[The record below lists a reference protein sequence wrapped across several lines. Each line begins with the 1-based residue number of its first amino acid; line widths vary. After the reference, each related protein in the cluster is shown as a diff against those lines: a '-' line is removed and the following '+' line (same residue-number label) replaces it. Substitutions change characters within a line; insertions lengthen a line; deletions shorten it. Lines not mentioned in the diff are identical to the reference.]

1 MNFNCELNP
10 SRDTKFLR
18 ILFGPKIESNDFSNP
33 FKVVSDKIKVIED
46 PTKIGNRSDTD
57 DESDT
62 VDTNL
67 IKSAFAQKIHFRLR
81 NEPLPVAA
89 DPPVNNS
96 ETNALSELTEE
107 MTEVGQITEEEA
119 EITDDNHEAPEEV
132 AEIPAE
138 ETVATEE
145 VSPEDVTVT
154 EEAAAVEAPSE
165 DNPSAEAQT
174 AEDKS
179 TEAQPTEAES
189 AEAEEPEEKP
199 STTEDN
205 KQEEEVSASI
215 EVIEEVPTEGN
226 ILNV

>member
-1 MNFNCELNP
+1 MLEAKERTEQQLEEE
-10 SRDTKFLR
+10 RERR
-18 ILFGPKIESNDFSNP
+18 IAEGGINWPVWSWIISGSQPGDLTTGRTFS
-33 FKVVSDKIKVIED
+33 VVSDKIKVIED

-119 EITDDNHEAPEEV
+119 EITDDNHEAPEV

-145 VSPEDVTVT
+145 DAAT
-154 EEAAAVEAPSE
+154 EEAIVTEQNEIPTENATPAEYAAPTEAPSE
-165 DNPSAEAQT
+165 DATS
-174 AEDKS
+174 
-179 TEAQPTEAES
+179 
-189 AEAEEPEEKP
+189 
-199 STTEDN
+199 
-205 KQEEEVSASI
+205 
-215 EVIEEVPTEGN
+215 
-226 ILNV
+226 

>member
-1 MNFNCELNP
+1 M
-10 SRDTKFLR
+10 
-18 ILFGPKIESNDFSNP
+18 
-33 FKVVSDKIKVIED
+33 SDKIKVIED

-119 EITDDNHEAPEEV
+119 EITDDNHEAPEV

-145 VSPEDVTVT
+145 DAATEEVTVT
-154 EEAAAVEAPSE
+154 EQNETPTENATPAEDAAPTEAPSE
-165 DNPSAEAQT
+165 DTTSPA
-174 AEDKS
+174 
-179 TEAQPTEAES
+179 PP
-189 AEAEEPEEKP
+189 AEAEVEIP
-199 STTEDN
+199 TTEDN

-215 EVIEEVPTEGN
+215 EVIEEVPTEGKF
-226 ILNV
+226 